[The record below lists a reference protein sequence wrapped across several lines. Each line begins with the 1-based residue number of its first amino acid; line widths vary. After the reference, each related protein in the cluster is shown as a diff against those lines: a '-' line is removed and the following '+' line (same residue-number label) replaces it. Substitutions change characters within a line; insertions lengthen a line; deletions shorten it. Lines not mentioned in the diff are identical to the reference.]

1 MSTQEI
7 HAEQLLG
14 RRVMAL
20 NGRVIG
26 RLQEIRVRKA
36 TRGWYVEEF
45 LTGDYAL
52 LDRLAGWTIARAVLR
67 VFGASNKTSSYRVP
81 WNKLDLSDPQQPRLL
96 CDVADLAPLQVEE

>member
-1 MSTQEI
+1 MSTQQI

-14 RRVMAL
+14 RRVTAV
-20 NGRVIG
+20 NGRVVG

-52 LDRLAGWTIARAVLR
+52 LDRLAGWTIGRAVLR
-67 VFGASNKTSSYRVP
+67 IFGASNKTSSYRIP
-81 WNKLDLSDPQQPRLL
+81 WNKLDLSDPRRPRLL
-96 CDVADLAPLQVEE
+96 CDVADLSAVQIEE